1 MLTSRRLEALGN
13 GVFARTDQA
22 KQAYRENTGAPPLI
36 DLSLG
41 STDLQPPVEILQ
53 AMAAAVEEPSSSAY
67 CLEAGTAPF
76 NRAVAAWCQRR
87 FGVDVD
93 PRRQVQLLVGSQE
106 GTAHLPKNK

>member
-1 MLTSRRLEALGN
+1 MPISSRLEALGN

-53 AMAAAVEEPSSSAY
+53 AMAAAVEDPSSSAY
-67 CLEAGTAPF
+67 
-76 NRAVAAWCQRR
+76 
-87 FGVDVD
+87 
-93 PRRQVQLLVGSQE
+93 
-106 GTAHLPKNK
+106 

>member
-41 STDLQPPVEILQ
+41 STDLQPPVE
-53 AMAAAVEEPSSSAY
+53 
-67 CLEAGTAPF
+67 T
-76 NRAVAAWCQRR
+76 
-87 FGVDVD
+87 
-93 PRRQVQLLVGSQE
+93 
-106 GTAHLPKNK
+106 T